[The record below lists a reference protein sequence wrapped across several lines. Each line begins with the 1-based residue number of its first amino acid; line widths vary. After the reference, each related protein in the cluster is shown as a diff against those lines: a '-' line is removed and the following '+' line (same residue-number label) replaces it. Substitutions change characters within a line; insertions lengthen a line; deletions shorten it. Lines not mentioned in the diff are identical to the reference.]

1 MGRRE
6 GKEDWTK
13 NEERE
18 KGRRRKNRM
27 KEGER

>member
-13 NEERE
+13 NEGRE